1 MSSVTDP
8 EAIIN
13 EFVNTIH
20 PAFVTTVVNIAFSAS
35 LFTLFAVLLALSTK
49 ESRCRAVFRLNVL
62 AVCIVLA
69 MGMLVGFSNGK
80 IVVGQLGSL
89 PLSIFLAELAFIVF
103 PPLLCDSILLT
114 RLFALY
120 PPTSS
125 PPTTLLKI
133 FAFPF
138 CVKCARVVVLSLF
151 LNRCTSS
158 AAIMDGVNLDPD
170 EVATWFFRNPYMIA
184 EWTLQIIDNSYFVTV
199 FLYNLRVRVG
209 SIKRMGGMTA
219 RIHQIF
225 YISAANFVFPLIFNI
240 MLIIGTSVASTGQ
253 LLVVGSLLL
262 LINSYVTVMGVLCA
276 TVWFSRYERILIRN
290 EPLSDDMFSLEPS
303 LRRVHGTGMECGSET
318 VVVGRR
324 FATPN
329 TADFYPAPATDC
341 KSPATL
347 TERDEYCIV

>member
-1 MSSVTDP
+1 MTSVTDT

-20 PAFVTTVVNIAFSAS
+20 PAFVTVVVNIAFSAS
-35 LFTLFAVLLALSTK
+35 LFTLFVVLLALSTK
-49 ESRCRAVFRLNVL
+49 ESRCRTVFRLNVL

-120 PPTSS
+120 PLTSS

-138 CVKCARVVVLSLF
+138 CVKCARVVVLTLF
-151 LNRCTSS
+151 LNRCTNS
-158 AAIMDGVNLDPD
+158 ATIVDGLSPD
-170 EVATWFFRNPYMIA
+170 EVATWFFRDPYMIA
-184 EWTLQIIDNSYFVTV
+184 EWTMQITDNSYFVTV
-199 FLYNLRVRVG
+199 FLYNLRVRTG

-219 RIHQIF
+219 RIRQIF

-276 TVWFSRYERILIRN
+276 TVWFSRSERVLTHN
-290 EPLSDDMFSLEPS
+290 EPLSDDMFPLEPS
-303 LRRVHGTGMECGSET
+303 LRRVHGTGTECGSEA
-318 VVVGRR
+318 VVVGKR

-329 TADFYPAPATDC
+329 TADLYSAPATEC

-347 TERDEYCIV
+347 TERDECDVQPF